1 MLSQRRKDWPG
12 SHPPLPSRASRDRYL
27 ARTSEALCHRYLTT
41 LWIPSRQAQN
51 ICHSVKA
58 CHTVFIWIHVYL
70 ACVKKKKVKICRQK
84 YNCLFLRNHNIN
96 FHLFFSLYKHIL
108 VDRNV
113 TLTHNRNLNV
123 VERSF
128 TSWHRVKSSVPWIEL
143 RNYGNVK
150 IQIKCKIV
158 LNKYPAI
165 IFQTR
170 LGYTTVL
177 QGQTNSLKCLRCDCF
192 VIEKHVHLYPN
203 TCVTLHLKLL

>member
-1 MLSQRRKDWPG
+1 MPSQRRKDWPG

-70 ACVKKKKVKICRQK
+70 ACVKKKKVEICRQK
-84 YNCLFLRNHNIN
+84 YNCLFLRNHNMN
-96 FHLFFSLYKHIL
+96 FHLFFFLYKYIL

-113 TLTHNRNLNV
+113 TLTHTCNLNV

-128 TSWHRVKSSVPWIEL
+128 TSWHSVKSSVPWIEL

-158 LNKYPAI
+158 LHKYRAI

-177 QGQTNSLKCLRCDCF
+177 QGQTNSLKCLRCNCF

-203 TCVTLHLKLL
+203 TCITLHVKLL

>member
-1 MLSQRRKDWPG
+1 M
-12 SHPPLPSRASRDRYL
+12 Y
-27 ARTSEALCHRYLTT
+27 
-41 LWIPSRQAQN
+41 
-51 ICHSVKA
+51 
-58 CHTVFIWIHVYL
+58 IWLVL
-70 ACVKKKKVKICRQK
+70 NKKKVEICRQK
-84 YNCLFLRNHNIN
+84 YNCLFLRNHNMN
-96 FHLFFSLYKHIL
+96 FHFFFFLYKYIL

-113 TLTHNRNLNV
+113 TLTHTRNLNV

-158 LNKYPAI
+158 LHKYPAI

-192 VIEKHVHLYPN
+192 VIEKLVHLYPN
-203 TCVTLHLKLL
+203 TCITLHVKLL

>member
-1 MLSQRRKDWPG
+1 ML
-12 SHPPLPSRASRDRYL
+12 
-27 ARTSEALCHRYLTT
+27 
-41 LWIPSRQAQN
+41 
-51 ICHSVKA
+51 
-58 CHTVFIWIHVYL
+58 
-70 ACVKKKKVKICRQK
+70 KKKKVEICRQK
-84 YNCLFLRNHNIN
+84 YNCLFLRNHNMN
-96 FHLFFSLYKHIL
+96 FHLFFFLYKYIL

-113 TLTHNRNLNV
+113 TLTHTRNLNV

-128 TSWHRVKSSVPWIEL
+128 TSWHRVKSSVSWIEL

-150 IQIKCKIV
+150 IQIKCKIA
-158 LNKYPAI
+158 LHKYPAI

-203 TCVTLHLKLL
+203 TCITLHVKLLEVQVNTWRLLSSGICCLDNSCS